1 MGTPTESFALP
12 EPMRQEIIEH
22 SRAESPRECCGLI
35 GGRNGVLTDLY
46 RMTNTYEGIDFYR
59 IDDMDLYRLYTDLDS
74 RGEEIA
80 VIYHSHPVSVAYPS
94 ARDVEFAAW
103 SDPVYIICSLENPD
117 TPVLRAFHIIDETI
131 TELDIT

>member
-1 MGTPTESFALP
+1 
-12 EPMRQEIIEH
+12 
-22 SRAESPRECCGLI
+22 
-35 GGRNGVLTDLY
+35 
-46 RMTNTYEGIDFYR
+46 MTNTYEGIDFYR